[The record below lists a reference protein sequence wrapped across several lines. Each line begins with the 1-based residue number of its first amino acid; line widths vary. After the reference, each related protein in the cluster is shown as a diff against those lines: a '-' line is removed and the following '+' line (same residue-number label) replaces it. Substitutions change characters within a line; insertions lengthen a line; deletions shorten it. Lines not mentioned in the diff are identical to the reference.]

1 MKTKLTILTFLL
13 LNILTYSEIR
23 YVSPQGN
30 NTAPFISW
38 ATASHTIQGCI
49 DVSSPGDTIY
59 VGNGVYKEVVI
70 MIRKLALIG
79 SGIDSCII
87 DTREL
92 AVESGFGSI
101 VANNSCSVES
111 FQIIVSNYNDGIF
124 FGEGVRAVFSES
136 HYTVEIKNNLIYGG
150 FSGTRTSINAV
161 IKNNMMVDNSN
172 GLLADGGLFDL
183 VAVRIENNFI
193 LARENS
199 QLGTHRAISMTPVK
213 KSIPYIIGNTIA
225 VYKDELLRS
234 GYLHAVSAS
243 NKGMVAN
250 NLIYS
255 KYNHRT
261 EEPYGIILQ
270 LDIDSCYN
278 NVIIGDYWGIGY
290 YFTHPQKIKNNV
302 IVNARKGLFPDP
314 YTSEPEAQY
323 NNIFNTAIPSDG
335 FTLDSTNI
343 SVDPMFVNEDSLDF
357 RLQMFSPLI
366 DAGDPE
372 ILDKD
377 GSRSDIGLFGGPYG
391 ESYKY
396 QDYAPKPPK
405 NLTAEMN
412 ENEVTLNWLYN
423 TEADFSHYRVYR
435 DTVPNFIYDTTKVIA
450 EVKDT
455 TIYKDKIRAGR
466 NVYYKITA
474 MDNQGNQSAASEEV
488 SIISVGVEKPKLIAN
503 DYKLF
508 QNYPNPFNPSTM
520 ISYRL
525 KENSRV
531 RIVLYST
538 TGEKVEEIV
547 NKHQAKGYYEINY
560 NARKRGLSSGIYI
573 LRMEVKDE
581 NNIPGYTDAKKMIL
595 VK

>member
-23 YVSPQGN
+23 YVSPQGS

-38 ATASHTIQGCI
+38 ATASHTIHGCV

-59 VGNGVYKEVVI
+59 VDNGVYKEVVN

-92 AVESGFGSI
+92 ATETNFVAVTMQPYCTFEGFYL
-101 VANNSCSVES
+101 
-111 FQIIVSNYNDGIF
+111 IVSNQNW
-124 FGEGVRAVFSES
+124 GVGVLYRSP
-136 HYTVEIKNNLIYGG
+136 L
-150 FSGTRTSINAV
+150 FSGEPGLITNNKIVNAGYGIRTTNLD
-161 IKNNMMVDNSN
+161 K
-172 GLLADGGLFDL
+172 
-183 VAVRIENNFI
+183 
-193 LARENS
+193 
-199 QLGTHRAISMTPVK
+199 
-213 KSIPYIIGNTIA
+213 
-225 VYKDELLRS
+225 
-234 GYLHAVSAS
+234 GYLRNNILVQNVNS
-243 NKGMVAN
+243 KGIQTGAFENAQTIIEGNYITLVH
-250 NLIYS
+250 IG
-255 KYNHRT
+255 T
-261 EEPYGIILQ
+261 GILSSIGGKPILR
-270 LDIDSCYN
+270 N
-278 NVIIGDYWGIGY
+278 NVIIGKDITTGIWGGGPDSLFIY
-290 YFTHPQKIKNNV
+290 NNLLL
-302 IVNARKGLFPDP
+302 IENALGDAITLTQNPMFC
-314 YTSEPEAQY
+314 Y
-323 NNIFNTAIPSDG
+323 NNIVKSKNNKYGIQTSDNNYVINNFISG
-335 FTLDSTNI
+335 NKLGIYRLYQDEVPIIKYNNSWQNEVNYSDLLIDSTNL

-396 QDYAPKPPK
+396 LDYAPKPPK

-412 ENEVTLNWLYN
+412 ENEVILNWLYN

-435 DTVPNFIYDTTKVIA
+435 DTVPNFIYDTTKIIA

-455 TIYKDKIRAGR
+455 TIYKDKIRTGR

-474 MDNQGNQSAASEEV
+474 MDKQGNQSAASEEV

-538 TGEKVEEIV
+538 TGERVEEIV

-581 NNIPGYTDAKKMIL
+581 NNIPRYTDAVKMIL

>member
-30 NTAPFISW
+30 NTAPFLSW

-49 DVSSPGDTIY
+49 NVSSPGDTIY
-59 VGNGVYKEVVI
+59 VGNGVYKEVVT
-70 MIRKLALIG
+70 MTKGLALIG

-92 AVESGFGSI
+92 ATETDFVAVTTRPYCTFEGFYL
-101 VANNSCSVES
+101 
-111 FQIIVSNYNDGIF
+111 IVSNQNL
-124 FGEGVRAVFSES
+124 GVGVLYRSS
-136 HYTVEIKNNLIYGG
+136 L
-150 FSGTRTSINAV
+150 FSGEPGFIANNKIVNASIGIWLVNLDNGYVRNNILIHSNNGYRGIRTEAFENAQA
-161 IKNNMMVDNSN
+161 IIEGNYITVDNGIN
-172 GLLADGGLFDL
+172 GIAAAIGGKP
-183 VAVRIENNFI
+183 I
-193 LARENS
+193 LR
-199 QLGTHRAISMTPVK
+199 
-213 KSIPYIIGNTIA
+213 
-225 VYKDELLRS
+225 
-234 GYLHAVSAS
+234 
-243 NKGMVAN
+243 
-250 NLIYS
+250 
-255 KYNHRT
+255 
-261 EEPYGIILQ
+261 
-270 LDIDSCYN
+270 N
-278 NVIIGDYWGIGY
+278 NVIIGGKGVHSVAISGGANTLLVCNNLILNWKGYAGIVHGY
-290 YFTHPQKIKNNV
+290 FNENSINNL
-302 IVNARKGLFPDP
+302 IIGDNENTGIWIGRNTKLIN
-314 YTSEPEAQY
+314 
-323 NNIFNTAIPSDG
+323 NNIQNFNSGISSQQPVNPPQDYIQFNNTWQNG
-335 FTLDSTNI
+335 VKYTNFTPDSTNI

-435 DTVPNFIYDTTKVIA
+435 DTVPNFIYDTTKIIA

-455 TIYKDKIRAGR
+455 TNYKDKIRAGR

-488 SIISVGVEKPKLIAN
+488 SVISVGVEKPKLIAN

-581 NNIPGYTDAKKMIL
+581 NNIPRYTDAVKMIL

>member
-38 ATASHTIQGCI
+38 ATASNTIQGCV
-49 DVSSPGDTIY
+49 DVSSPGDSIY
-59 VGNGVYKEVVI
+59 VGNGVYKEVVT
-70 MIRKLALIG
+70 MTKGLALIG

-92 AVESGFGSI
+92 AEPVEFRSVIFANESLLKGFR
-101 VANNSCSVES
+101 
-111 FQIIVSNYNDGIF
+111 IIVSKNKEGDGVIVRGAINEGIIEHNLFQNSYSGCYVTGSQVVIRHNIFNNNSRGVNISSPLEHYKQQIYNNIF
-124 FGEGVRAVFSES
+124 
-136 HYTVEIKNNLIYGG
+136 TG
-150 FSGTRTSINAV
+150 FSGAAIGMNVGANGTIRNNVFYLDSKFDSGFFMSQTYGLEITSNIIISEIGLYGIDNSFYQP
-161 IKNNMMVDNSN
+161 IKN
-172 GLLADGGLFDL
+172 
-183 VAVRIENNFI
+183 
-193 LARENS
+193 
-199 QLGTHRAISMTPVK
+199 H
-213 KSIPYIIGNTIA
+213 
-225 VYKDELLRS
+225 
-234 GYLHAVSAS
+234 
-243 NKGMVAN
+243 
-250 NLIYS
+250 
-255 KYNHRT
+255 
-261 EEPYGIILQ
+261 
-270 LDIDSCYN
+270 N
-278 NVIIGDYWGIGY
+278 NVIIGKFAEYSILTGEGNDV
-290 YFTHPQKIKNNV
+290 KNNV
-302 IVNARKGLFPDP
+302 VINGTKGIAVQPGHFP
-314 YTSEPEAQY
+314 TIKY
-323 NNIFNTAIPSDG
+323 NNVWNNTKNYIN
-335 FTLDSTNI
+335 FTPDSTNI
-343 SVDPMFVNEDSLDF
+343 SKDPMFVNEDSLDF

-396 QDYAPKPPK
+396 LDYAPKPPK

-412 ENEVTLNWLYN
+412 ENEVILNWLYN

-435 DTVPNFIYDTTKVIA
+435 DTVPNFIYDTTKIIA

-455 TIYKDKIRAGR
+455 TIYKDKIRTGR

-525 KENSRV
+525 KENSRI

-538 TGEKVEEIV
+538 TGEKVAELV

-581 NNIPGYTDAKKMIL
+581 NNIPRYTDAVKMIL

>member
-23 YVSPQGN
+23 YVSPQGS
-30 NTAPFISW
+30 NTIPFISW
-38 ATASHTIQGCI
+38 ATASRTIQGCI

-59 VGNGVYKEVVI
+59 VGNGVYKEVVT
-70 MIRKLALIG
+70 MISKLALIG
-79 SGIDSCII
+79 SGIDSCMI
-87 DTREL
+87 
-92 AVESGFGSI
+92 
-101 VANNSCSVES
+101 NSRD
-111 FQIIVSNYNDGIF
+111 FAQPSNFY
-124 FGEGVRAVFSES
+124 
-136 HYTVEIKNNLIYGG
+136 
-150 FSGTRTSINAV
+150 
-161 IKNNMMVDNSN
+161 
-172 GLLADGGLFDL
+172 
-183 VAVRIENNFI
+183 
-193 LARENS
+193 
-199 QLGTHRAISMTPVK
+199 
-213 KSIPYIIGNTIA
+213 A
-225 VYKDELLRS
+225 VYLE
-234 GYLHAVSAS
+234 
-243 NKGMVAN
+243 
-250 NLIYS
+250 
-255 KYNHRT
+255 
-261 EEPYGIILQ
+261 
-270 LDIDSCYN
+270 DSCYIRGFRINVSKERWGVGVVTNFYNEINNVLIENMNLTNAYYGVNIPKGSSIIRNCTFNNVVRCISLNVPESEYQQQIYNNIFTEFSGAAIGINVGANGIIRNNVFYLDSKFDSGFFMSQTYGLEITSNIIISEIGLYGIDNSFYQPIKNHN
-278 NVIIGDYWGIGY
+278 NVIIGKFAEYSILTGEGNDV
-290 YFTHPQKIKNNV
+290 KNNV
-302 IVNARKGLFPDP
+302 VINGTKGIAVQPGHFP
-314 YTSEPEAQY
+314 TIKY
-323 NNIFNTAIPSDG
+323 NNVWNNTKNYIN
-335 FTLDSTNI
+335 FTPDSTNL

-412 ENEVTLNWLYN
+412 ENEVILNWLYN

-435 DTVPNFIYDTTKVIA
+435 DTVPNFIYDTTKIIA

-455 TIYKDKIRAGR
+455 TIYKDKIRTGR

-538 TGEKVEEIV
+538 TGEKVEELV

-581 NNIPGYTDAKKMIL
+581 NNIPRYTDAVKMIL

>member
-59 VGNGVYKEVVI
+59 VGNGVYKEVVT

-92 AVESGFGSI
+92 AEPVEFRSVIFANESLLKGFR
-101 VANNSCSVES
+101 
-111 FQIIVSNYNDGIF
+111 IIVSKNKEGDGVIIR
-124 FGEGVRAVFSES
+124 GAINEGIIEHNLFQNSYSGCYVTGSQ
-136 HYTVEIKNNLIYGG
+136 VEIRNNIFNNNSRGINISSPLEHYKQQIY
-150 FSGTRTSINAV
+150 
-161 IKNNMMVDNSN
+161 NN
-172 GLLADGGLFDL
+172 
-183 VAVRIENNFI
+183 I
-193 LARENS
+193 
-199 QLGTHRAISMTPVK
+199 ISEFE
-213 KSIPYIIGNTIA
+213 SYGIA
-225 VYKDELLRS
+225 VNV
-234 GYLHAVSAS
+234 G
-243 NKGMVAN
+243 AN
-250 NLIYS
+250 
-255 KYNHRT
+255 
-261 EEPYGIILQ
+261 GII
-270 LDIDSCYN
+270 
-278 NVIIGDYWGIGY
+278 
-290 YFTHPQKIKNNV
+290 
-302 IVNARKGLFPDP
+302 
-314 YTSEPEAQY
+314 Y
-323 NNIFNTAIPSDG
+323 NNIFYLDEDFEKAFYPALTYNLAFYSNLIIAEKGMYGIANSLYQPIKNYNNVVIGSFKEGAITAGEENDIRNNVVINGTKGIAVQPGHFPTIKYNNVWNNTKNYINFIP
-335 FTLDSTNI
+335 DSTNL

-412 ENEVTLNWLYN
+412 ENEVILNWLYN

-435 DTVPNFIYDTTKVIA
+435 DTVPNFIYDTTKIIA

-455 TIYKDKIRAGR
+455 TIYKDKIRTGR

-474 MDNQGNQSAASEEV
+474 MDKQGNQSAASEEV

-581 NNIPGYTDAKKMIL
+581 NNIPRYTDAVKMIL

>member
-23 YVSPQGN
+23 YVSPQGS

-49 DVSSPGDTIY
+49 NVSNPGDTIY
-59 VGNGVYKEVVI
+59 VGNGVYKEVVN

-92 AVESGFGSI
+92 AVLSDFGSI
-101 VANNSCSVES
+101 VANDSCSVES

-124 FGEGVRAVFSES
+124 WGAGVRANSPSNS
-136 HYTVEIKNNLIYGG
+136 HYSVEIKNNLIYGG
-150 FSGTRTSINAV
+150 YSGTNTSINAV
-161 IKNNMMVDNSN
+161 IKNNMMIDNKN

-183 VAVRIENNFI
+183 VTVRIENNFI
-193 LARENS
+193 LVRENS
-199 QLGTHRAISMTPVK
+199 QLGLHYAISMTPVK

-225 VYKDELLRS
+225 VYKDDLLNG
-234 GYLHAVSAS
+234 GYCNLVSKS
-243 NKGMVAN
+243 NKGIVAN

-255 KYNHRT
+255 KYNHRAY
-261 EEPYGIILQ
+261 EPYAMMLK
-270 LDIDSCYN
+270 LDLDSCYN

-302 IVNARKGLFPDP
+302 IVNARKGLYPDP
-314 YTSEPEAQY
+314 YTSEPEAHY
-323 NNIFNTAIPSDG
+323 NNIFNTPVLSDG

-377 GSRSDIGLFGGPYG
+377 GTRSDIGLLGGPYG
-391 ESYKY
+391 SEEYKY
-396 QDYAPKPPK
+396 IDYPPRPPIILDIVVDSSLARIILK
-405 NLTAEMN
+405 R
-412 ENEVTLNWLYN
+412 N
-423 TEADFSHYRVYR
+423 TEADFSHYNIYR
-435 DTVPNFIYDTTKVIA
+435 SSTPNFIIDSLNLIKTTEDTSFTVRINEEK
-450 EVKDT
+450 
-455 TIYKDKIRAGR
+455 Y
-466 NVYYKITA
+466 YYKITGI
-474 MDNQGNQSAASEEV
+474 DKQGKESRGSEEIELTV
-488 SIISVGVEKPKLIAN
+488 TGIEENKVVLE

-508 QNYPNPFNPSTM
+508 QNYPNPFNPSTI

-525 KENSRV
+525 KEESRV
-531 RIVLYST
+531 RLTVYNLNGEQIAVLAD
-538 TGEKVEEIV
+538 G
-547 NKHQAKGYYEINY
+547 NKEKGYHELEF
-560 NARKRGLSSGIYI
+560 KGEGLASGIYFY
-573 LRMEVKDE
+573 RMEVKDME
-581 NNIPGYTDAKKMIL
+581 RRMQYTDMKKMIYL
-595 VK
+595 K